1 MARQA
6 VDTMWCALAAL
17 AVAALS
23 AAAQAQDTAKSAAAA
38 RAQQERLRGL
48 EEQVR
53 TQQERVRALE
63 YEVADE
69 RRRADAIIAHANRR
83 ITDAAAASERN
94 VRQISIDLEQLRHT
108 YQTETAA
115 LQSIVE
121 TAAGRA
127 SAAERER
134 WIWGAAA
141 LLVGLGVG
149 AFAHRVRRP
158 ERPLAPGPDASG
170 AAAAPVVDQPDLF
183 RAIETDGLQATT
195 VR

>member
-6 VDTMWCALAAL
+6 VDTTWCALAAL
-17 AVAALS
+17 AFAALS
-23 AAAQAQDTAKSAAAA
+23 AAAHAQDSAKSAAAAA

-63 YEVADE
+63 YEVTDE

-83 ITDAAAASERN
+83 IADAAAASERN

-108 YQTETAA
+108 YETETAA

-121 TAAGRA
+121 TAALRA

-134 WIWGAAA
+134 WIWGAVA

-149 AFAHRVRRP
+149 AFAFRVRRP
-158 ERPLAPGPDASG
+158 EQPLAHDASG
-170 AAAAPVVDQPDLF
+170 AAAAHVVDQPDVF
-183 RAIETDGLQATT
+183 RAIETDELQATT

>member
-6 VDTMWCALAAL
+6 VDTIRCALAAL

-53 TQQERVRALE
+53 TQQERIRALE

-108 YQTETAA
+108 YHTETAA

-121 TAAGRA
+121 MGGVRA

-134 WIWGAAA
+134 WIWAAVA

-149 AFAHRVRRP
+149 AFAYRVRRP
-158 ERPLAPGPDASG
+158 EQPLAPGTDAG
-170 AAAAPVVDQPDLF
+170 ATAAPVVQQSDLF
-183 RAIETDGLQATT
+183 PAIETDGLQATT